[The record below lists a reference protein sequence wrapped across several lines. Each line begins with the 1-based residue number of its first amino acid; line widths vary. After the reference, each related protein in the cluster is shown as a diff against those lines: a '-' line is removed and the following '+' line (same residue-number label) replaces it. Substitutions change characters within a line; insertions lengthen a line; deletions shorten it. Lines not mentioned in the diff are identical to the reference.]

1 MNTNLRVAIPK
12 QLPSGHV
19 LKELFAQPGRALTP
33 EIRNENFSPFNG
45 DVDKTSHFIKVGKYV
60 IQTNNEAEV
69 SPHHCFRALNI
80 DTNEERQV
88 KIFPTDTYKDILAPY
103 FITGCHHNIANIS
116 EIIVTPS
123 KCYTFFDKTLE
134 NLHFFIR
141 KKHKLKERE
150 ACCLFKQIVEAV
162 RLCHDNNV
170 VVRDIKLRKFVFIDS
185 EKKHLILTGL
195 EEGLVIQDDGTDTLY
210 DKHGCLAYISPEILH
225 STTGYSG
232 KASDVWS
239 LGVVLYTML
248 VGQYPF
254 HDNDIPNL
262 FKKIR
267 SGAFVMPDF
276 LSAQVKCL
284 LKNLLRIDPSQ
295 RLTTDEILDHPW
307 FETSCQ
313 NSDCS
318 PKTNSGKSKIGDQF
332 VPELPHSQKVEEQ
345 TLLEDSIE
353 KFL

>member
-1 MNTNLRVAIPK
+1 MFYR
-12 QLPSGHV
+12 
-19 LKELFAQPGRALTP
+19 
-33 EIRNENFSPFNG
+33 
-45 DVDKTSHFIKVGKYV
+45 
-60 IQTNNEAEV
+60 
-69 SPHHCFRALNI
+69 
-80 DTNEERQV
+80 
-88 KIFPTDTYKDILAPY
+88 
-103 FITGCHHNIANIS
+103 
-116 EIIVTPS
+116 
-123 KCYTFFDKTLE
+123 
-134 NLHFFIR
+134 
-141 KKHKLKERE
+141 
-150 ACCLFKQIVEAV
+150 
-162 RLCHDNNV
+162 
-170 VVRDIKLRKFVFIDS
+170 
-185 EKKHLILTGL
+185 KHLILTGL

-276 LSAQVKCL
+276 LSPQVKCL

-307 FETSCQ
+307 FETSHQ
-313 NSDCS
+313 ISECS
-318 PKTNSGKSKIGDQF
+318 PKTSSGKSKIGDQF
-332 VPELPHSQKVEEQ
+332 VPELPYSQKVEEQ